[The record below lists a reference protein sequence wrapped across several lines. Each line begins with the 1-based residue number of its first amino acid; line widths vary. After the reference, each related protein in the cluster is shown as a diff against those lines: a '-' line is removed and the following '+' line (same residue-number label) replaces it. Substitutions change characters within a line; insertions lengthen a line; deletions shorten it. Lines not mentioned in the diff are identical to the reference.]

1 MKPILFLIVA
11 CITFSC
17 ASAQGV
23 DFLIDNLVNPLITD
37 LGSNLTNYLISALLG
52 LFGKRD
58 LATVRVLDVLIQLFN
73 QSSQQLQQTVQQIL
87 QGLQG

>member
-1 MKPILFLIVA
+1 MKSIVFFIVA
-11 CITFSC
+11 CITFTC

-23 DFLIDNLVNPLITD
+23 DFLIDNLVAPLITD

-58 LATVRVLDVLIQLFN
+58 LATVRVLDVLVQWFN

>member
-1 MKPILFLIVA
+1 MKSIVFFIVA
-11 CITFSC
+11 CITFTC
-17 ASAQGV
+17 ASAQEV
-23 DFLIDNLVNPLITD
+23 DFLIDNLVAPLITD

-58 LATVRVLDVLIQLFN
+58 LATVRVLDVLIQWFN